1 MKRFFSLAVMLCLV
15 TLFAACGKSNNGVI
29 NTSADKAVEAGK
41 STNGLDPVNKI
52 EGGPALNGYD
62 TVAYFQEG
70 RAVEGNAEF
79 SHQYMGAKW
88 LFSNPENRD
97 LFSKAPQKYAP
108 QYGGYCSWAVGHGY
122 TANGDPRA
130 WKIVNGKLYFN
141 YNEDVK
147 QKWEKEEESLI
158 QKGDDYWPRFLEK
171 KPEHKG

>member
-1 MKRFFSLAVMLCLV
+1 MKRIISLASMLFLIA
-15 TLFAACGKSNNGVI
+15 LFAACGKSNQAVI
-29 NTSADKAVEAGK
+29 NPSADKALEAAK
-41 STNGLDPVNKI
+41 STNGLDPVNKL
-52 EGGPALNGYD
+52 EGGLALNGYD

-70 RAVEGNAEF
+70 KAVEGIGEF
-79 SHQYMGAKW
+79 SHEYMGAKW
-88 LFSNPENRD
+88 LFSNPGNRD

-130 WKIVNGKLYFN
+130 WKIVNGKLYLN

-147 QKWEKEEESLI
+147 KRWEKEEESLI
-158 QKGDDYWPRFLEK
+158 QKGDDYWPGFLEN